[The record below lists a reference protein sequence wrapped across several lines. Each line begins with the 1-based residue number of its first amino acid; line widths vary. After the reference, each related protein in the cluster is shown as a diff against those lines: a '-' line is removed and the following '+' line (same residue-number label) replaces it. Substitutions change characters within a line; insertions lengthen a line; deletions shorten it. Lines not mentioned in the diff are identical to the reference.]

1 VKERNAMQRS
11 MHRASPLRLIAVAA
25 CLAGMAAAGAA
36 SAQTAPAPAPAASA
50 PAAAQASTDL
60 GRLFYTPQQRAEL
73 DKRRVSNVPAQED
86 AAPAVREVL
95 VTVNGY
101 VGRSSGK
108 TTTWINGVPQ
118 YDTVKS
124 ADPSRVSIESAEGR
138 TTVKVGSTLDTNRGD
153 VRDVIG
159 DGSIRVTPA
168 PAQR

>member
-1 VKERNAMQRS
+1 MDRPA
-11 MHRASPLRLIAVAA
+11 HRRRAAPRRLVAAA
-25 CLAGMAAAGAA
+25 CLAAVTACGAA
-36 SAQTAPAPAPAASA
+36 HAQTAPAPAPTANA
-50 PAAAQASTDL
+50 PAAAQGSADL

-73 DKRRVSNVPAQED
+73 DKRRVSNVPVQEE
-86 AAPAVREVL
+86 AAPAAREVL

-124 ADPSRVSIESAEGR
+124 ADPARVSVETAEGR
-138 TTVKVGSTLDTNRGD
+138 TSVKVGATLDTNRGD

-159 DGSIRVTPA
+159 DGTIRVSPA

>member
-1 VKERNAMQRS
+1 MPRNHF
-11 MHRASPLRLIAVAA
+11 HRATIRRVAVAA
-25 CLAGMAAAGAA
+25 GALGLMALAGAQ
-36 SAQTAPAPAPAASA
+36 AQTAPQAATPAAPQGSA
-50 PAAAQASTDL
+50 DI
-60 GRLFYTPQQRAEL
+60 GRLFHTPQQRAEL
-73 DKRRVSNVPAQED
+73 DKRRISNVPVQEE

-118 YDTVKS
+118 YDSVRS
-124 ADPSRVSIESAEGR
+124 ADPSRLPVESADGR
-138 TTVKVGSTLDTNRGD
+138 KSVKVGATLDTNRGD

-159 DGSIRVTPA
+159 DGTIRVNPA

>member
-1 VKERNAMQRS
+1 MPRPD
-11 MHRASPLRLIAVAA
+11 HRPALRRLAAAA
-25 CLAGMAAAGAA
+25 CVLGLTSIGTAN
-36 SAQTAPAPAPAASA
+36 AQTAPAPAANP
-50 PAAAQASTDL
+50 PAAAQGSADL

-73 DKRRVSNVPAQED
+73 DKRRVSNLPVQEE
-86 AAPAVREVL
+86 AKPAVREVL

-118 YDTVKS
+118 YDTIKS
-124 ADPSRVSIESAEGR
+124 SDPTRLSVEAADGR
-138 TTVKVGSTLDTNRGD
+138 KTVKVGSTLDTNRGD

-159 DGSIRVTPA
+159 DGTIRVNPA

>member
-1 VKERNAMQRS
+1 MQRFT
-11 MHRASPLRLIAVAA
+11 HHAAPLRRIAAAA
-25 CLAGMAAAGAA
+25 CLAGMAVIGSAQ
-36 SAQTAPAPAPAASA
+36 AQTAPAPAPAANA
-50 PAAAQASTDL
+50 PAPAQGSAEL

-73 DKRRVSNVPAQED
+73 DKRRVSNVPVPEA

-118 YDTVKS
+118 YDAV
-124 ADPSRVSIESAEGR
+124 R
-138 TTVKVGSTLDTNRGD
+138 TTDPTRVPVEFADGRKNVKVGSTLDTNRGD

-159 DGSIRVTPA
+159 DGTISVKPA
-168 PAQR
+168 PAPR